1 MERAKTDSRRDAL
14 MGLGHACGHNLIA
27 ISSVGAALATAEVM
41 MKRELGGKV
50 VLFGTPAE
58 GKNTLVVSTEE
69 KADSNVAEG
78 GGGKI
83 RLLDGGAYSDHKV
96 DISLIAHP
104 GVTPDAALVRTA
116 AYAGMKVEYFGKEAH
131 AAARPWE
138 GVRYSFDLVQLP
150 GMTDAYRSTPLTP

>member
-58 GKNTLVVSTEE
+58 GKNTLV
-69 KADSNVAEG
+69 A
-78 GGGKI
+78 
-83 RLLDGGAYSDHKV
+83 
-96 DISLIAHP
+96 SL
-104 GVTPDAALVRTA
+104 GR
-116 AYAGMKVEYFGKEAH
+116 
-131 AAARPWE
+131 
-138 GVRYSFDLVQLP
+138 
-150 GMTDAYRSTPLTP
+150 